1 MSVFNNKLEFELRK
15 VNERNPDRNPYG
27 LPVLINGEP
36 ITVPVEK
43 AQEMFVIAI
52 SEDARPC
59 EFDGT
64 VYRIGH
70 FILVP
75 ENSGL

>member
-1 MSVFNNKLEFELRK
+1 MSVFNNELEYELRK
-15 VNERNPDRNPYG
+15 VNERNPERNPYG

-36 ITVPVEK
+36 ITLSAAK
-43 AQEMFVIAI
+43 AEEMFVVAI
-52 SEDARPC
+52 VENAIPC
-59 EFDGT
+59 EFNDG

-75 ENSGL
+75 ENSGR